1 MPPINPLNFRRPRTV
16 TQWIVFLAA
25 AGIIL
30 SSPIGARSFLKELN
44 KYILDRDEWDKK
56 NKSLRTTHL
65 SQALYFLK
73 KREII
78 NVRKLGEK
86 TIVELT
92 EKGKK
97 RKLQYDL
104 DNLVISKREK
114 WDKKWRFLM
123 FDIPESKK
131 PAREALREKLKKLGF
146 FQFQKSVWIYPHPC
160 SEEID
165 FISEVFA
172 IAPYINLMTVTLEED
187 APLRLKFKL

>member
-1 MPPINPLNFRRPRTV
+1 MPPTNLLNFSKPRTIA
-16 TQWIVFLAA
+16 QWIIFLAA

-44 KYILDRDEWDKK
+44 KYILDRDERDKK
-56 NKSLRTTHL
+56 IKSFKTTQL
-65 SQALYFLK
+65 SQALYLLK
-73 KREII
+73 KRKII
-78 NVRKLGEK
+78 NVRKSGGK

-92 EKGKK
+92 ERGKK

-104 DNLVISKREK
+104 DNLIIPKREK

-131 PAREALREKLKKLGF
+131 SAREALREKLKKLGF
-146 FQFQKSVWIYPHPC
+146 FQFQKSVWIYPYPC
-160 SEEID
+160 AEEVD
-165 FISEVFA
+165 FVSEVFA